1 MIIPNLFMKFMQC
14 VYNIY
19 DIVLLI
25 SFHILTT
32 FIKFHDQ
39 L

>member
-1 MIIPNLFMKFMQC
+1 MMIQHLFMKFMQC

-19 DIVLLI
+19 NIVLLI
-25 SFHILTT
+25 SFQILTT
-32 FIKFHDQ
+32 FIKFQDQ